1 VKEQLESV
9 LRYLD
14 DGGSITQ
21 ACIEYGQKTN
31 STAAIIGLLRV
42 RELINIALQL
52 SDVADGEDQGVCGDG
67 HTCLINGHIVTINE

>member
-1 VKEQLESV
+1 MKEQLESA

-31 STAAIIGLLRV
+31 SSAAIVGLLRV

-52 SDVADGEDQGVCGDG
+52 ADATDMEGQCI
-67 HTCLINGHIVTINE
+67 CLSYHKRTGKHVIDCPCR